1 MVHDLVDWRGQNC
14 EDHACDI
21 ETDGHN
27 VVEGERAAAMKGASV
42 VHAQL
47 VDAAGDGCECKKK
60 GGSFHVHAN
69 AADGCQCLRV
79 AVPESYEEEDKSN
92 PC

>member
-14 EDHACDI
+14 ENNACDI

-27 VVEGERAAAMKGASV
+27 VVEGERAAAVKGASV
-42 VHAQL
+42 VDAQL
-47 VDAAGDGCECKKK
+47 VDAAGDGCERKKK

-69 AADGCQCLRV
+69 AADGRQCLRV
-79 AVPESYEEEDKSN
+79 AVSKSYEEEDESHS
-92 PC
+92 C